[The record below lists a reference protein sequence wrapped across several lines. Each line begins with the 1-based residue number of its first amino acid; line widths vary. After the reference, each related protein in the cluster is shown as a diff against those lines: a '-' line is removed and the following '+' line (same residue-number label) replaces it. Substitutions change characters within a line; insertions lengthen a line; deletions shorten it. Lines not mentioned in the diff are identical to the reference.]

1 MSWHFSQALVAA
13 FSRASSSGGKP
24 SAVGWTDSAPLA
36 TGKFQEWLLV
46 NVLETSND
54 ICPHCDGHGE
64 IDLTQSE
71 LKKMRMENE

>member
-1 MSWHFSQALVAA
+1 MTRVSLSQAQRAYDDRMPEELV
-13 FSRASSSGGKP
+13 SVRCPICDGDGI
-24 SAVGWTDSAPLA
+24 
-36 TGKFQEWLLV
+36 V